1 MKEYRSCLFGC
12 DPAGKACTLLSQ
24 FFTSQQYIIPH
35 AQIRQSRHRFQEFP
49 DEVTLA
55 INLSLCPNGCPG
67 CHSAYLQGNVGDE
80 LTEERLR
87 AILDNYIGEIT
98 CVGFMGGDN
107 DPTRVMQ
114 LARMV
119 QETYAGKLHT
129 GWYSGHSKLPEG
141 FQPEALNYVKLGPY
155 RADSGPLKERTT
167 NQRLYR
173 IRHEAV
179 ESGKYLEDI
188 THRFWR

>member
-1 MKEYRSCLFGC
+1 MLKYVNH
-12 DPAGKACTLLSQ
+12 D
-24 FFTSQQYIIPH
+24 IV
-35 AQIRQSRHRFQEFP
+35 FQEFP

-107 DPTRVMQ
+107 DPARVMQ

-129 GWYSGHSKLPEG
+129 GWYSG
-141 FQPEALNYVKLGPY
+141 
-155 RADSGPLKERTT
+155 R
-167 NQRLYR
+167 
-173 IRHEAV
+173 
-179 ESGKYLEDI
+179 
-188 THRFWR
+188 